1 MEYLPM
7 TNYLKYDLKTETFQ
21 FEFDFK
27 VSPRVPNFLDLAGS
41 ITIPSSRKDL
51 SWDEILNIAYSSE

>member
-1 MEYLPM
+1 MENLPM
-7 TNYLKYDLKTETFQ
+7 TNYLKYDLKTKTFQ

-41 ITIPSSRKDL
+41 IAIPSSRKDL
-51 SWDEILNIAYSSE
+51 SWDEILDIAYSSE

>member
-1 MEYLPM
+1 M

-41 ITIPSSRKDL
+41 IAIPFSRKDL
-51 SWDEILNIAYSSE
+51 SWDEILDIAYSSQ